1 MKILVVEDEQRVA
14 HYIKKGL
21 EMKSYIVD
29 LAYNGVD
36 GYDFATSESYDLI
49 ILDRLLP
56 EMNGIEVCSRLRKNK
71 VHTPILMLTALDAV
85 DERVTGL
92 EAGCDD
98 YLGKPFAFSELF
110 ARIKVLARR
119 PKVLV
124 SEVLK
129 VVDASGDA
137 STRNITVVGNNN
149 KFDGVSGDLTLNTN
163 TYEVKRDQ
171 TIINL
176 SRKEYDLLGFLLR
189 NRGKV
194 FSKEQL
200 ITEVWPY
207 DSEVLSNTAQVYI
220 RYLRD
225 KIDRNFPKKKTLIKT
240 IRGFGYT
247 IQL

>member
-21 EMKSYIVD
+21 EMKSYTVD

-36 GYDFATSESYDLI
+36 GYDLATSESYDLI
-49 ILDRLLP
+49 VLDRLLP
-56 EMNGIEVCSRLRKNK
+56 EMNGLQVCSRLRNND
-71 VHTPILMLTALDAV
+71 VHTPILMLTARDEV
-85 DERVTGL
+85 HERVSGL

-98 YLGKPFAFSELF
+98 YLGKPFAFSELL
-110 ARIKVLARR
+110 ARIKVLTRR

-124 SEVLK
+124 DEILM
-129 VVDASGDA
+129 VD
-137 STRNITVVGNNN
+137 
-149 KFDGVSGDLTLNTN
+149 DLTLNTN
-163 TYEVKRDQ
+163 TYEVKRCQ
-171 TIINL
+171 NIINL
-176 SRKEYDLLGFLLR
+176 SRKEYDLLTFLLR

-194 FSKEQL
+194 FSKDQL
-200 ITEVWPY
+200 IAEVWPY

-225 KIDRNFPKKKTLIKT
+225 KIDRNFPEKIPLIKT
-240 IRGFGYT
+240 VRGFGYT

>member
-21 EMKSYIVD
+21 EMKSYTVD

-36 GYDFATSESYDLI
+36 GYDLATSESYDLI
-49 ILDRLLP
+49 VLDRLLP
-56 EMNGIEVCSRLRKNK
+56 EMNGLQVCSRLRNND
-71 VHTPILMLTALDAV
+71 VHTPILMLTARDEV
-85 DERVTGL
+85 HERVSGL

-98 YLGKPFAFSELF
+98 YLGKPFAFSELL
-110 ARIKVLARR
+110 ARIKVLTRR

-124 SEVLK
+124 DEILM
-129 VVDASGDA
+129 VD
-137 STRNITVVGNNN
+137 
-149 KFDGVSGDLTLNTN
+149 DLTLNTN
-163 TYEVKRDQ
+163 TYEVKRGQ
-171 TIINL
+171 NIINL
-176 SRKEYDLLGFLLR
+176 SRKEYDLLTFLLR

-194 FSKEQL
+194 FSKDQL
-200 ITEVWPY
+200 IAEVWPY

-225 KIDRNFPKKKTLIKT
+225 KIDRNFPEKIPLIKT
-240 IRGFGYT
+240 VRGFGYT

>member
-29 LAYNGVD
+29 LAYNGLD

-110 ARIKVLARR
+110 ARIKVLTRR

-124 SEVLK
+124 SEVLT
-129 VVDASGDA
+129 VD
-137 STRNITVVGNNN
+137 
-149 KFDGVSGDLTLNTN
+149 DLTLNTN

-194 FSKEQL
+194 FSKDQL
-200 ITEVWPY
+200 IAEVWPY

>member
-36 GYDFATSESYDLI
+36 GYDFAISESYDLI

-110 ARIKVLARR
+110 ARIKVLTRR

-129 VVDASGDA
+129 VD
-137 STRNITVVGNNN
+137 
-149 KFDGVSGDLTLNTN
+149 DLTLNTN

>member
-36 GYDFATSESYDLI
+36 GYDFAISESYDLI

-129 VVDASGDA
+129 VD
-137 STRNITVVGNNN
+137 
-149 KFDGVSGDLTLNTN
+149 DLTLNTN

>member
-110 ARIKVLARR
+110 ARIKVLTRR

-129 VVDASGDA
+129 VD
-137 STRNITVVGNNN
+137 
-149 KFDGVSGDLTLNTN
+149 DLTLNTN

-200 ITEVWPY
+200 IAEVWPY
-207 DSEVLSNTAQVYI
+207 DSEVLSNIAQVYI

-225 KIDRNFPKKKTLIKT
+225 KIDRNFPKKRTLIKT
-240 IRGFGYT
+240 VRGFGYT

>member
-21 EMKSYIVD
+21 EMKSYTVD

-36 GYDFATSESYDLI
+36 GYDLATSESYDLI
-49 ILDRLLP
+49 VLDRLLP
-56 EMNGIEVCSRLRKNK
+56 EMNGLQVCSRLRNND
-71 VHTPILMLTALDAV
+71 VHTPILMLTARDEV
-85 DERVTGL
+85 HERVSGL

-98 YLGKPFAFSELF
+98 YLGKPFAFSELL
-110 ARIKVLARR
+110 ARIKVLTRR

-124 SEVLK
+124 DEILM
-129 VVDASGDA
+129 VD
-137 STRNITVVGNNN
+137 
-149 KFDGVSGDLTLNTN
+149 DLTLNTN
-163 TYEVKRDQ
+163 TYEVKRGQ
-171 TIINL
+171 NIINL
-176 SRKEYDLLGFLLR
+176 SRKEYDLLTFLLR

-194 FSKEQL
+194 LSKDQL
-200 ITEVWPY
+200 IAEVWPY

-225 KIDRNFPKKKTLIKT
+225 KIDRNFPEKIPLIKT
-240 IRGFGYT
+240 VRGFGYT

>member
-21 EMKSYIVD
+21 EMKSYTVD

-36 GYDFATSESYDLI
+36 GYDLAPSESYDLI
-49 ILDRLLP
+49 VLDRLLP
-56 EMNGIEVCSRLRKNK
+56 EMNGMKVCSRLRNND
-71 VHTPILMLTALDAV
+71 VHTPILMLTARDEV
-85 DERVTGL
+85 HERVSGL

-98 YLGKPFAFSELF
+98 YLGKPFAFSELL
-110 ARIKVLARR
+110 ARIKVLTRR

-124 SEVLK
+124 DEILM
-129 VVDASGDA
+129 VD
-137 STRNITVVGNNN
+137 
-149 KFDGVSGDLTLNTN
+149 DLTLNTN
-163 TYEVKRDQ
+163 TYEVKRGQ
-171 TIINL
+171 NIINL
-176 SRKEYDLLGFLLR
+176 SRKEYDLLTFLLR

-194 FSKEQL
+194 FSKDQL
-200 ITEVWPY
+200 IAEVWPY

-225 KIDRNFPKKKTLIKT
+225 KIDRNFPEKIPLIKT
-240 IRGFGYT
+240 VRGFGYT

>member
-21 EMKSYIVD
+21 EMKSYTVD

-36 GYDFATSESYDLI
+36 GYDLATSESYDLI
-49 ILDRLLP
+49 VLDRLLP
-56 EMNGIEVCSRLRKNK
+56 EMNGLQVCSRLRNND
-71 VHTPILMLTALDAV
+71 VHTPILMLTARDEV
-85 DERVTGL
+85 HERVSGL

-98 YLGKPFAFSELF
+98 YLGKPFAFSELL
-110 ARIKVLARR
+110 ARIKVLTRR

-124 SEVLK
+124 DEILM
-129 VVDASGDA
+129 VD
-137 STRNITVVGNNN
+137 
-149 KFDGVSGDLTLNTN
+149 DLTLNTIFFVVLRVQN
-163 TYEVKRDQ
+163 
-171 TIINL
+171 IINL
-176 SRKEYDLLGFLLR
+176 SRKEYDLLTFLLR

-194 FSKEQL
+194 FSKDQL
-200 ITEVWPY
+200 IAEVWPY

-225 KIDRNFPKKKTLIKT
+225 KIDRNFPEKIPLIKT
-240 IRGFGYT
+240 VRGFGYT

>member
-21 EMKSYIVD
+21 EMKSYTVD

-36 GYDFATSESYDLI
+36 GYDLATSESYDLI
-49 ILDRLLP
+49 VLDRLLP
-56 EMNGIEVCSRLRKNK
+56 EMNGLQVCSRLRNND
-71 VHTPILMLTALDAV
+71 VHTPILMLTARDEV
-85 DERVTGL
+85 HERVSGL

-98 YLGKPFAFSELF
+98 YLGKPFAFSELL
-110 ARIKVLARR
+110 ARIKVLTRR

-124 SEVLK
+124 DEILM
-129 VVDASGDA
+129 VD
-137 STRNITVVGNNN
+137 
-149 KFDGVSGDLTLNTN
+149 DLTLNTN
-163 TYEVKRDQ
+163 TYEVKRGQ
-171 TIINL
+171 NIINL
-176 SRKEYDLLGFLLR
+176 SRKEYDLLTFLLR

-194 FSKEQL
+194 FSKDQL
-200 ITEVWPY
+200 IAEVWPY

-225 KIDRNFPKKKTLIKT
+225 KIDRNFPEKIPLIKT

>member
-36 GYDFATSESYDLI
+36 GYDFAISESYDLI

-110 ARIKVLARR
+110 ARIKVLTRR

-129 VVDASGDA
+129 VD
-137 STRNITVVGNNN
+137 
-149 KFDGVSGDLTLNTN
+149 DLTVNTN
-163 TYEVKRDQ
+163 TYEVKRGQ